1 MEKNLEDFKIDYK
14 KLEKIIKN
22 IQDKYNFKPEIDF
35 YIPYSVINENLFRL
49 VLEL

>member
-1 MEKNLEDFKIDYK
+1 LEKNLENFKKDYK

-22 IQDKYNFKPEIDF
+22 IQDIYDFKPEIDF

-49 VLEL
+49 TLEL